1 MNFKNIL
8 TGLLAAILAFAS
20 SPSYAD
26 VKPDFKYPNDVIKV
40 ALSDIQ
46 KASDNG
52 DKQLLL
58 DAVMKQILNLDVNV
72 MRIGKLVNIATYFQ
86 SIE

>member
-8 TGLLAAILAFAS
+8 TGLLATILAFAS
-20 SPSYAD
+20 SPIYAD
-26 VKPDFKYPNDVIKV
+26 VKPDFKYPNDVKKV

-46 KASDNG
+46 KASNNG

-58 DAVMKQILNLDVNV
+58 DAVI
-72 MRIGKLVNIATYFQ
+72 RY
-86 SIE
+86 SIHAGRKYDFYR